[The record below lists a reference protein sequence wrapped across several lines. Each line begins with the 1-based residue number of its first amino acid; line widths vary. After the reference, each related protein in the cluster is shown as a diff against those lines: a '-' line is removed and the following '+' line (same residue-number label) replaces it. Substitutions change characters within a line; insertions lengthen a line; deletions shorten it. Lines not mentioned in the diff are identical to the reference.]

1 MGGASGWFSGDV
13 VSWSTP
19 DLSDIT
25 QVLKGLVENAVNQSA
40 LPVGNIKVYCD
51 SPDAA
56 RQSDGFC
63 HLTLYLLHVGRDP
76 YWSNTPVGGLR
87 PQRVASQPLSLNL
100 SYLLTAWCDKD
111 FVSEQRAMTIALR
124 MIHSTPI
131 VTQTVI
137 QANMLQQWLPQGE
150 FVMSITA
157 DTIEEMSRLWQA
169 FTVPIR
175 LSSLIR
181 VGIAFIDPDMAP
193 PPPAIPPSTAN
204 LTVSPKPVASTAA
217 EIVSGAALSA
227 PPVPPDATPVEVT
240 VGIGPP
246 ICVAGGT
253 LTVAGNGLDLPQ
265 ASDVFLSAPGG
276 SEWNVTS
283 PWRQAT
289 AEPGQLVLQFP
300 TGYANPGSGL
310 PAPPAAMPAPGL
322 YNLSV
327 GSGAVRSNAVL
338 VAVAPR
344 IDGVPNPPILRP
356 DGSGLYTIQGGG
368 FVPPVTNV
376 SFGATPLTP
385 GAAPPGAGAFSVGA
399 DGKAITFRPPSAV
412 VAGSYPILV
421 SVNSVAASTG
431 WVVVL
436 T

>member
-1 MGGASGWFSGDV
+1 M
-13 VSWSTP
+13 SWSTP
-19 DLSDIT
+19 DLSDVT
-25 QVLKGLVENAVNQSA
+25 QVLKGLVENAINQSA

-76 YWSNTPVGGLR
+76 YWSNTPVSGPR
-87 PQRVASQPLSLNL
+87 PQRIVSQPLSLNL

-131 VTQTVI
+131 VTQTTI
-137 QANMLQQWLPQGE
+137 QTNMLQQWLPEGE

-157 DTIEEMSRLWQA
+157 DTIDEMSRLWQA

-181 VGIAFIDPDMAP
+181 VGIVFIDPETAP
-193 PPPAIPPSTAN
+193 PPPAIPPSSAN
-204 LTVSPKPVASTAA
+204 LTISPAPVASAA
-217 EIVSGAALSA
+217 AQLQSGAALSA
-227 PPVPPDATPVEVT
+227 PPVPPDAAPAEIT
-240 VGIGPP
+240 VGAGPP
-246 ICVAGGT
+246 ICVAGGS
-253 LTVAGNGLDLPQ
+253 LVVAGSGLDLSQ
-265 ASDVFLSAPGG
+265 ASDVFLAVPGG
-276 SEWNVTS
+276 AEWNVTA
-283 PWRQAT
+283 PWRQAPT
-289 AEPGQLVLQFP
+289 EPGTFVLQFP
-300 TGYANPGSGL
+300 AAYADPATAL

-322 YNLSV
+322 YTLAV
-327 GSGAVRSNAVL
+327 GSGSVRSNSVPVVVAPAVL
-338 VAVAPR
+338 
-344 IDGVPNPPILRP
+344 GVPNPPILVP
-356 DGSGLYTIQGGG
+356 DASGIYTIQGGG
-368 FVPPVTNV
+368 FVPAATQL
-376 SFGATPLTP
+376 SFGAMPLLAGT
-385 GAAPPGAGAFSVGA
+385 APPGSGEFNVDAGGLT
-399 DGKAITFRPPSAV
+399 ITFKPPVAA

-421 SVNSVAASTG
+421 RVNGVAASTG

>member
-1 MGGASGWFSGDV
+1 M
-13 VSWSTP
+13 SWSTP
-19 DLSDIT
+19 DLSDVT
-25 QVLKGLVENAVNQSA
+25 QVLKGLVENAVNQST

-76 YWSNTPVGGLR
+76 YWSNTPVSGPR
-87 PQRVASQPLSLNL
+87 PQRITSQPLSLNL

-131 VTQTVI
+131 VTQTTI
-137 QANMLQQWLPQGE
+137 QTNMLQQWLPEGE

-157 DTIEEMSRLWQA
+157 DTIDEMSRLWQA

-181 VGIAFIDPDMAP
+181 VGIVFIDPETAP
-193 PPPAIPPSTAN
+193 PTPAIPPSSAN
-204 LTVSPKPVASTAA
+204 LTVSPQPVAGLAA
-217 EIVSGAALSA
+217 ELLSGAALSA
-227 PPVPPDATPVEVT
+227 PPVVPDATAAGVT
-240 VGIGPP
+240 VRAGPP
-246 ICVAGGT
+246 ICVAGGS
-253 LTVAGNGLDLPQ
+253 LIIAGNGLDLPQ
-265 ASDVFLSAPGG
+265 ASDVFLSVPGG
-276 SEWNVTS
+276 AEWNVTT
-283 PWRQAT
+283 PWRQGPI
-289 AEPGQLVLQFP
+289 EPGTLVLQFP
-300 TGYANPGSGL
+300 AGYADPGTAL
-310 PAPPAAMPAPGL
+310 PAPPVAMPAPGF

-327 GSGAVRSNAVL
+327 GSGVARSNTVP
-338 VAVAPR
+338 VVVAPAVF
-344 IDGVPNPPILRP
+344 GVPNPPVLTP
-356 DGSGLYTIQGGG
+356 DGSSMYTIQGGG
-368 FVPPVTNV
+368 FVPLATEVL
-376 SFGATPLTP
+376 FGAMPLLAGT
-385 GAAPPGAGAFSVGA
+385 APPGTGEFNVDAGGLT
-399 DGKAITFRPPSAV
+399 ITFKPPAAA

-421 SVNSVAASTG
+421 RVNGVAASTG